1 MHALEAMRHTVPGFE
16 QSKLRTFSMTLGTR
30 DSINV
35 VLRIFV
41 GHTQDMTHSESC
53 EDVVLLCVGSCA
65 SASATGAAVV
75 HETLY
80 ELLQPAGTKGQRAC
94 SDRPLLSLRD
104 LTDWS
109 SLRVQ
114 RSTRTT
120 STPSR
125 ATSRATS

>member
-1 MHALEAMRHTVPGFE
+1 MDLSSLGGPSSGGFA
-16 QSKLRTFSMTLGTR
+16 F
-30 DSINV
+30 D
-35 VLRIFV
+35 
-41 GHTQDMTHSESC
+41 
-53 EDVVLLCVGSCA
+53 CVIQEVDI
-65 SASATGAAVV
+65 ATGELLFQWRSMDHIPV